1 MEYPSTHVDYD
12 ILERLSQGDE
22 RAFRA
27 VFDAYRK
34 KLYFFILQIVDNES
48 IAEDLVQDVFVRIW
62 SGREKM
68 SSVGKFDSYLFIA
81 ARNRA
86 LDVIRNSNVERSMR
100 SEWVK
105 RSSVQTGSAEE
116 AFDFR
121 RSKKLIDEAVAQL
134 PTQQAR
140 VFRLSK
146 EHMLK
151 RHEVARELGVSENTV
166 RNHLSE
172 AIKSIKRYLE
182 EHGGETAL
190 LLLLW
195 YIL

>member
-1 MEYPSTHVDYD
+1 MEYPSINVDFD
-12 ILERLSQGDE
+12 TLERLSQGDE

-27 VFDAYRK
+27 VFDTYRK
-34 KLYFFILQIVDNES
+34 KLYYFVLQIVDNES
-48 IAEDLVQDVFVRIW
+48 ITEDLVQDVFVRIW
-62 SGREKM
+62 SNREKM
-68 SSVGKFDSYLFIA
+68 TSVEKFDSYLFIA

-86 LDVIRNSNVERSMR
+86 LDVIRSSNVDRTMR

-105 RSSVQTGSAEE
+105 RSDYQTGSAEE
-116 AFDFR
+116 EFDFR

-182 EHGGETAL
+182 EHGNTAL